1 MSQLAYTHD
10 GREDGAMA
18 MARDAAITHA
28 MREGRSPEFFIRSH
42 DWRQP
47 TLTIGRTQA
56 LPAALLEESSRLG
69 IALVRRPTGGG
80 WLLHLPGDLS
90 VSYVVAG
97 PLGPGE
103 LRGAAAGL
111 AEAIAGALGAAGRD
125 ARVQAAH
132 PASKSSRAMVCF
144 ERLDREEVAVD
155 DCKVAGIAL
164 ARVSR
169 SALVQSAVPLQTEDS
184 ALAGY
189 VSRWDPQ
196 RTAAAAT
203 LAGLSGDQ
211 LAARIVGLLAQQ
223 LGHEL
228 LSWQWP
234 DELISTSSSLCATHY
249 ANPAFT
255 RGEDTR

>member
-10 GREDGAMA
+10 GREDGALA

-28 MREGRSPEFFIRSH
+28 MGDGGTPEFFVRSH
-42 DWRQP
+42 GWRQP

-69 IALVRRPTGGG
+69 VALVRRPTGGG

-90 VSYVVAG
+90 MTYVVAG

-103 LRGAAAGL
+103 LRGAAGGL
-111 AEAIAGALGAAGRD
+111 ALAIAGALSLAGRE

-144 ERLDREEVAVD
+144 ERLDREEVAVK

-169 SALVQSAVPLQTEDS
+169 SALVQSAVPLQPEDS

-196 RTAAAAT
+196 RTAAAST
-203 LAGLSGDQ
+203 LAGLPGDQ
-211 LAARIVGLLAQQ
+211 LASEIVGLLAQHR
-223 LGHEL
+223 GHL
-228 LSWQWP
+228 RLSWQWP
-234 DELISTSSSLCATHY
+234 EGLISTSASLCKALY

-255 RGEDTR
+255 RGDDSR